1 MSYTMCYSRQ
11 RPGDGIG
18 IRVGL
23 RSQILGVRVSSGAPN
38 KWSSVMSAKET
49 LEKAYGHIPK
59 ETTPSL
65 DAFDLKIK
73 LPSYIRWLFTKKM
86 KGKKTK

>member
-1 MSYTMCYSRQ
+1 MS
-11 RPGDGIG
+11 
-18 IRVGL
+18 V
-23 RSQILGVRVSSGAPN
+23 
-38 KWSSVMSAKET
+38 KET